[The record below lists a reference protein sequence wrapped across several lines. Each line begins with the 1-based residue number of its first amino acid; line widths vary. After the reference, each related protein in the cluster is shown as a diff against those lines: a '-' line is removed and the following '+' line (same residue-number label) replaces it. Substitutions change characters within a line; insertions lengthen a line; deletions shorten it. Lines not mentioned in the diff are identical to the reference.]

1 MCGITGRFSPDGL
14 LTTEDSLE
22 VHAMTDHLRHRGP
35 DDEGVLDR
43 APLAVL
49 GHRRLA
55 IIDVKH
61 GHQPM
66 STADEEIW
74 ITYNGE
80 VYNFRELRSELEGRG
95 HRFTTNSDTEVI
107 LETYRAWGEACVER
121 LEGMFAFAILDLP
134 RRSLLLA
141 RDHLGKKPIYFRWR
155 RGRLDFAS
163 ELSALS
169 LASDW
174 QDDLDPLAWSFYLR
188 LGYVPSPWTIYRGV
202 EKLRPGEYCVVDANG
217 LRRKKYWT
225 PVAGAEPPSA
235 DAILQ
240 TVDEAL
246 RRAVDLR
253 LVSEV
258 PLGAFLSGG
267 IDSGLVVSIM
277 AQILGDGVKTTSV
290 GFVGDPTG
298 GELEA
303 AAAVAR
309 HHRTDHA
316 ELMVEPDAAS
326 ILGDVLRHFGEPFAD
341 SSAIPTWYISRE
353 TRRRVTVAL
362 SGDGGDETFGGY
374 DFRYF
379 PHLRDARLRRA
390 VPASLRA
397 PVFSALART
406 WPARHSLP
414 RFLRMQS
421 LFRNLAVEE
430 DRAFYLDLCFTKPA
444 TAALLAP
451 DLARHERE
459 VSEYVSGV
467 YRECRTDDPL
477 EATMLAD
484 VRLYLPENGLVKV
497 DRMSMAHSLEV
508 RSPLLAKS
516 MVELAFTIPSALK
529 IEGGA
534 SKAILRRLAARY
546 LPETSL
552 TLPKRG
558 FQVPVDEWLR
568 TSLNRQFEAAVLGNG
583 ADVAWLD
590 RRAIARLWDE
600 HRSGRFR
607 HGPTLWAVWSFVEWM
622 RGRSVSRCS
631 DPVEPLPEPRRQSA

>member
-1 MCGITGRFSPDGL
+1 M
-14 LTTEDSLE
+14 
-22 VHAMTDHLRHRGP
+22 
-35 DDEGVLDR
+35 LDR

-107 LETYRAWGEACVER
+107 LEAYRAWGEACVER

-141 RDHLGKKPIYFRWR
+141 RDHLGKKPVYFRWR

-169 LASDW
+169 LRRIGRRSRSAGVVLLPSTRLHPFSL
-174 QDDLDPLAWSFYLR
+174 DDLPRRREAPAGR
-188 LGYVPSPWTIYRGV
+188 V
-202 EKLRPGEYCVVDANG
+202 
-217 LRRKKYWT
+217 LRRRRERLAEEEILD
-225 PVAGAEPPSA
+225 AGCRFRASSRRHHPE
-235 DAILQ
+235 
-240 TVDEAL
+240 TVDDAL
-246 RRAVDLR
+246 RQAVDLR

-267 IDSGLVVSIM
+267 IDSGLVVSLM
-277 AQILGDGVKTTSV
+277 AQTLGDGVKTTSV

-303 AAAVAR
+303 ARAVAR

-316 ELMVEPDAAS
+316 ELVVEPDAAS
-326 ILGDVLRHFGEPFAD
+326 ILGDVMRHFGEPFAD

-379 PHLRDARLRRA
+379 PHLAMHACGARF
-390 VPASLRA
+390 PASLRA
-397 PVFSALART
+397 PVFSTLAAHLAGAALAAALSAHAVT
-406 WPARHSLP
+406 LP
-414 RFLRMQS
+414 ESGRRGGRGLS
-421 LFRNLAVEE
+421 ISISASPSP
-430 DRAFYLDLCFTKPA
+430 T

-451 DLARHERE
+451 DLARHESE
-459 VSEYVSGV
+459 VAEYVSGV
-467 YRECRTDDPL
+467 YRTAAPTIRSRRSCSRMSASTS
-477 EATMLAD
+477 
-484 VRLYLPENGLVKV
+484 RRRLVKV

-516 MVELAFTIPSALK
+516 MVELAFSIPSALK
-529 IEGGA
+529 IEGGS

-546 LPETSL
+546 LPATNL

-558 FQVPVDEWLR
+558 FHVPLDEWLR
-568 TSLNRQFEAAVLGNG
+568 TSLHRQFEAAVLGNG
-583 ADVAWLD
+583 ADLAWLD
-590 RRAIARLWDE
+590 RRAIGRLWDE

-607 HGPTLWAVWSFVEWM
+607 HGPTLWAVWAFVEWM
-622 RGRSVSRCS
+622 RGRSVDRCS
-631 DPVEPLPEPRRQSA
+631 DPVEPVPQPRQQSA